1 MTPKSGCNGK
11 EEGRGQKNRRAS
23 RAIVSSPS
31 CSARPTHLLWL
42 RHWPAHSTPSSQQAH
57 NKHKHCH
64 VFIAG
69 IIDNRELTYNIN
81 LLDLPLK
88 YGNIHF
94 HFEHEVARG

>member
-1 MTPKSGCNGK
+1 MGEEAPLIVYESIFNLYQCYFNSGPAQTLK
-11 EEGRGQKNRRAS
+11 
-23 RAIVSSPS
+23 
-31 CSARPTHLLWL
+31 
-42 RHWPAHSTPSSQQAH
+42 PAHSTPSTSQQAH